1 MRQAWIRTKNSS
13 VPEPDGVSYRLIK
26 AVKDTVLGEE
36 LINEGAIQLLEGNIL
51 DKWKAMR
58 VVLIPKPGRNLTI
71 IKNRR
76 PINLINYIGTLGKRG

>member
-1 MRQAWIRTKNSS
+1 M
-13 VPEPDGVSYRLIK
+13 PEPDRVSYRLIK
-26 AVKDTVLGEE
+26 AVKDTALGEE

-51 DKWKAMR
+51 DKWKEMR

-76 PINLINYIGTLGKRG
+76 PINLINYIGTVGKRW